1 MGARTIPARREEVLQ
16 MSVNKAIIVGRLGA
30 DPEIRFTGTG
40 RAVCNFRIATDS
52 VWKDRDGNRQKNTEW
67 HQIVV
72 WGQQAETCAKYLT
85 KGREVYVEGEIRTR
99 NYEAKDGTKRYVTEI
114 VAQQVRFLGGPGDRA
129 PARDGGGGMSDAAES
144 MGHYGDAPDP
154 AEDDIPF

>member
-1 MGARTIPARREEVLQ
+1 
-16 MSVNKAIIVGRLGA
+16 MSVNKAILVGRLGA

-72 WGQQAETCAKYLT
+72 WGQQAETCSKYLS
-85 KGREVYVEGEIRTR
+85 KGREVFIEGEIRTR
-99 NYEAKDGTKRYVTEI
+99 SWEKDGVKRYTTEI
-114 VAQQVRFLGGPGDRA
+114 VAQQVRFLGGAGDRA
-129 PARDGGGGMSDAAES
+129 PRDAGSPEGDS
-144 MGHYGDAPDP
+144 MGYGDAAP
-154 AEDDIPF
+154 APLDDDVPF

>member
-1 MGARTIPARREEVLQ
+1 

-40 RAVCNFRIATDS
+40 RAVCNFRVATDS
-52 VWKDRDGNRQKNTEW
+52 VWKDREGNRQKSTEW

-72 WGQQAETCAKYLT
+72 WGQQAEVCSKYLT

-99 NYEAKDGTKRYVTEI
+99 SYEGKDGNKRYVTEI
-114 VAQQVRFLGGPGDRA
+114 IAQQVRFLGGPGDRA
-129 PARDGGGGMSDAAES
+129 PMRDSGGGVPEAAES
-144 MGHYGDAPDP
+144 AGHYGDAPEA

>member
-1 MGARTIPARREEVLQ
+1 

-40 RAVCNFRIATDS
+40 RAVANFRIATDS
-52 VWKDRDGNRQKNTEW
+52 VWKDRDGNRQKSTEW

-72 WGQQAETCAKYLT
+72 WGAQAETCAKYLT

-99 NYEAKDGTKRYVTEI
+99 NYEGKDGNKRYVTEI
-114 VAQQVRFLGGPGDRA
+114 VAQQVRFLGGAGDRSG
-129 PARDGGGGMSDAAES
+129 ARDPGMPDAAES
-144 MGHYGDAPDP
+144 SGGYADTGGPV
-154 AEDDIPF
+154 DDDVPF

>member
-1 MGARTIPARREEVLQ
+1 

-40 RAVCNFRIATDS
+40 RAVCNFRLATDS
-52 VWKDRDGNRQKNTEW
+52 VWKDRDGNRQKSTEW

-99 NYEAKDGTKRYVTEI
+99 SYEGKDGQKRYVTEI
-114 VAQQVRFLGGPGDRA
+114 VAQNVRFLGGGGDRA
-129 PARDGGGGMSDAAES
+129 GARDAGGMSDAAES
-144 MGHYGDAPDP
+144 MGRYGDAPDP
-154 AEDDIPF
+154 ADDDIPF